1 MDFPDQSDIYSAYPH
16 LAGQEVNW
24 LDTDSAEQYSA
35 NYNDTNKRKLLEKL
49 RWTKHNITYTFNSN
63 GFRAP
68 EFKKNEPNIVFLGCS
83 FTVGIGLNISDTFSH
98 NVSQSL
104 GLQNY
109 NLGKG
114 GGSNKTAFR
123 VGHHWIPKLK
133 PKIVVL
139 MSPEITRS
147 EIIMGGKAINLSA
160 HIKEAETVL
169 WPYVKIHMAEIENS
183 NLDFLANTLALEKIS
198 TDVGAR
204 FILLR
209 KKNDMLEAKERDG
222 KILDYGRD
230 LQHLGRSSHELTT
243 EHILAKIH
251 KA

>member
-147 EIIMGGKAINLSA
+147 EIIMGGKAINLS
-160 HIKEAETVL
+160 
-169 WPYVKIHMAEIENS
+169 
-183 NLDFLANTLALEKIS
+183 F
-198 TDVGAR
+198 TD
-204 FILLR
+204 
-209 KKNDMLEAKERDG
+209 
-222 KILDYGRD
+222 GRD
-230 LQHLGRSSHELTT
+230 RKLKFRFFSKHTSIRENKHRCWCSFYSATKEKRYARS
-243 EHILAKIH
+243 KG
-251 KA
+251 KRR